1 MHNLPGMTIVMTP
14 VKTVDYQISQYI
26 TTVANQLL
34 PRIKDD
40 STSNSLDYFE
50 VNIELIRSPIR

>member
-1 MHNLPGMTIVMTP
+1 MTP

-34 PRIKDD
+34 PRIKGNA
-40 STSNSLDYFE
+40 TSNSLDYFE
-50 VNIELIRSPIR
+50 VNIELSPSPIR